1 MFGGN
6 LASLF
11 PKQNAGARRKRS
23 GSRKRTGSRKSGG
36 GGIMEGALGALQN
49 TAKAQA
55 QAPAKGG
62 SLTVGPTAPMSG
74 GKRTRRLRK
83 RTGHAKRRSA
93 RAHSAG
99 GRRRQRGGN
108 KHVPLAPAN
117 L

>member
-6 LASLF
+6 LASLLRT
-11 PKQNAGARRKRS
+11 KAGGARRKRS

-36 GGIMEGALGALQN
+36 GGILDNVVRTLGDR
-49 TAKAQA
+49 AQA
-55 QAPAKGG
+55 AA
-62 SLTVGPTAPMSG
+62 SPTAPAATAPMKG

-99 GRRRQRGGN
+99 GRRRTRQRGGN
-108 KHVPLAPAN
+108 KLSALSPAS

>member
-6 LASLF
+6 LAGLI
-11 PKQNAGARRKRS
+11 KAGGARRKRA

-36 GGIMEGALGALQN
+36 GGILDNVVRTLGDR
-49 TAKAQA
+49 AQA
-55 QAPAKGG
+55 AAA
-62 SLTVGPTAPMSG
+62 PTAPAATAPMKG

>member
-6 LASLF
+6 LAKLI
-11 PKQNAGARRKRS
+11 KAGGARRKRA

-36 GGIMEGALGALQN
+36 GDIVSKAMDALQN
-49 TAKAQA
+49 TAKA
-55 QAPAKGG
+55 G
-62 SLTVGPTAPMSG
+62 SPTVAAPTAPMKG
-74 GKRTRRLRK
+74 GRRTRRLRK
-83 RTGHAKRRSA
+83 RSGKAKRRSA

-99 GRRRQRGGN
+99 GRTRQRGGN

>member
-6 LASLF
+6 LASLI
-11 PKQNAGARRKRS
+11 KAGGARRKRS

-36 GGIMEGALGALQN
+36 GGILDNVVRTLGDR
-49 TAKAQA
+49 AQA
-55 QAPAKGG
+55 AA
-62 SLTVGPTAPMSG
+62 SPTAPAATAPMKG

-108 KHVPLAPAN
+108 KHLPLSPSSV
-117 L
+117 